1 MNAEAMQVPKFGY
14 GEEVRVVKNIRN
26 DGTYQSNIKGRLL
39 VRRGRTGFIRHAGYY
54 QQDQIVYQVHFLDT
68 NEIIGCRETELI
80 SATEHWLHN
89 DFEYGDKAVL
99 TVALN
104 LGGERIAS
112 KDDIATVLAVDR
124 DGDDIS
130 YRIQIG
136 EHDIDVPARVLT
148 VPAEEAKGLS

>member
-1 MNAEAMQVPKFGY
+1 MNTVANQVPKFAY
-14 GEEVRVVKNIRN
+14 GDEVRVVKNIRN

-39 VRRGRTGFIRHAGYY
+39 ARRGRTGFIRHAGYY

-68 NEIIGCRETELI
+68 NEIIGCREVELI
-80 SATEHWLHN
+80 SAEEHWVNN

-104 LGGERIAS
+104 LEGQRIAS
-112 KDDIATVLAVDR
+112 KNDTVTVLAVDR
-124 DGDDIS
+124 ENDEIC

-136 EHDIDVPARVLT
+136 EHDIDVPARALT
-148 VPAEEAKGLS
+148 LPADETAGLG